1 MFPATPL
8 WDSLHALEGATVST
22 LDEEQPFLVEKV
34 SSEGIAIFTSTGEHQ
49 VIPRSQIEAVWQH
62 LVRTETMSLSE
73 VAQYSPHYAA
83 YVAAILSRMPEVSYT
98 LDPITLILA

>member
-8 WDSLHALEGATVST
+8 WDSLYALEGATVST

-49 VIPRSQIEAVWQH
+49 VIPRQEIEAVWDH
-62 LVRTETMSLSE
+62 LIRAERMGLAE
-73 VAQYSPHYAA
+73 IARHSPDYAA
-83 YVAAILSRMPEVSYT
+83 YVAALLSRMPGVSYT
-98 LDPITLILA
+98 LDPNTLMLG